1 MHLPISLTLSFR
13 GVGYCVPVITLQS
26 PDMFVSDLQSGS
38 PFIILYSRILDSNLE
53 ECFSCVCYLKALQ
66 WAYNLAVYDTHMH
79 LCLHLRKR

>member
-26 PDMFVSDLQSGS
+26 PDMVVSDLQSGS
-38 PFIILYSRILDSNLE
+38 PFIILYSQILGSNLE
-53 ECFSCVCYLKALQ
+53 KCFSCVCYLQALQ
-66 WAYNLAVYDTHMH
+66 WPYDFAVYDTHMH